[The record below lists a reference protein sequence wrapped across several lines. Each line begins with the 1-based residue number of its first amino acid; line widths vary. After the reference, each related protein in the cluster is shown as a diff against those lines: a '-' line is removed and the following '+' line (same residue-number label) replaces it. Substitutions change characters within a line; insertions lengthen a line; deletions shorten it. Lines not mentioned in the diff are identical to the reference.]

1 VIKKGKIYFIETTEN
16 PLGVLPFSNKNKLRY
31 VVISATKQIR
41 LSKPLKDM
49 SYDEICTM
57 FDIPK

>member
-1 VIKKGKIYFIETTEN
+1 
-16 PLGVLPFSNKNKLRY
+16 VLPFSNKNKLRY